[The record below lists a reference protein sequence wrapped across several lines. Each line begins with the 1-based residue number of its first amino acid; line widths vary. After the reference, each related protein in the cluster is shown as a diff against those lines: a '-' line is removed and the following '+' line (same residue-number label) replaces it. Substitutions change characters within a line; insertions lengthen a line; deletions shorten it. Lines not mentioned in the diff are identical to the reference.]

1 MAELELIGL
10 IGNICQFIDFG
21 QKLISSAI
29 HIYQSSSGASIESSE
44 TELIENDF
52 QNLRDKLRES
62 LKSSGTNDDQL
73 QNICQKCD
81 KIAVDI
87 LKELEK
93 LKVKDGNNKFSRK
106 VRCFWKATKEA
117 WGSDYIEAQKKR
129 LNELKVELHLHV
141 TVDLRYVGI
150 EVLIIIS

>member
-1 MAELELIGL
+1 MAELELVGL
-10 IGNICQFIDFG
+10 IGNICQFLDFG

-29 HIYQSSSGASIESSE
+29 QIYQSSSGTSVESSE
-44 TELIENDF
+44 TELVENDF
-52 QNLRDKLRES
+52 SNLRDKLRES
-62 LKSSGTNDDQL
+62 LQRSGTSDDQL

-81 KIAVDI
+81 NIAVDL

-93 LKVKDGNNKFSRK
+93 LKVKDGNNRFSRK

-141 TVDLRYVGI
+141 TVDLR
-150 EVLIIIS
+150 

>member
-29 HIYQSSSGASIESSE
+29 QIYQSSSGASVESSE

-52 QNLRDKLRES
+52 SNLRNILKES
-62 LKSSGTNDDQL
+62 LPNSAANDKEL

-81 KIAVDI
+81 NIAVD
-87 LKELEK
+87 LLRELEK
-93 LKVKDGNNKFSRK
+93 LKVKDGKNKFSRK

-129 LNELKVELHLHV
+129 LNELKDELHLHV
-141 TVDLRYVGI
+141 TVDLR
-150 EVLIIIS
+150 